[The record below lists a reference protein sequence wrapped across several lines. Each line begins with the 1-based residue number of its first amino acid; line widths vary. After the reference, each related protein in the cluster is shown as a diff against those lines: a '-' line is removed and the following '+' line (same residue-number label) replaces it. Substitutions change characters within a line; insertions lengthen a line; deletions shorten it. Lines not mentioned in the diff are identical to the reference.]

1 MSRGESR
8 LVVTD
13 TGWDASA
20 AAWIADMDGDAE
32 FSRRYVLDGPMMARL
47 ADRGFSNA
55 IDIGCGE
62 GRFCRM
68 MADIGIATTGIDP
81 TRALIDAAQRRH
93 PSGAYRVARAE
104 TLDFPDG
111 RFDLVVSY
119 LTLIDIAD
127 LGLAIDQMVR
137 VLAPGGSLLIAN
149 LNGFHTAWSARA
161 SNADAGYFD
170 EFATWEEWRGIRV
183 QNWHR
188 PLSRYMQ
195 LLLGHGLLLRHFDE
209 PAPIG
214 GDAAKQRR
222 YRQRPWH
229 LVMEWQKPAG

>member
-1 MSRGESR
+1 MSTAEAQPQAQ
-8 LVVTD
+8 D

-32 FSRRYVLDGPMMARL
+32 FSRRFILDAPMLARI
-47 ADRGFSNA
+47 AGRGFRNA

-68 MADIGIATTGIDP
+68 MADIGLATTGIDP
-81 TRALIDAAQRRH
+81 SQALITAAKNRH
-93 PSGAYRVARAE
+93 PSGDYHLERAE
-104 TLDFPDG
+104 ALGFPDAS
-111 RFDLVVSY
+111 FDLVVSY

-127 LGLAIDQMVR
+127 FGLAIAEMVR

-149 LNGFHTAWSARA
+149 LNGYHTAWSARA
-161 SNADAGYFD
+161 NNADTGYFD

-183 QNWHR
+183 RNWHR
-188 PLSRYMQ
+188 PLARYMQ

-209 PAPIG
+209 PAPTG

-222 YRQRPWH
+222 YRQLPQHH
-229 LVMEWQKPAG
+229 LMEWQKPLG